1 MLGQLT
7 PAIVRRDGEKRYILV
22 AGHKRYAALKQLG
35 QGEIRAEV
43 RGAHAE
49 HAERAAENIASC
61 RDRYEAI

>member
-1 MLGQLT
+1 LLGQLT

-61 RDRYEAI
+61 RDRYEVI